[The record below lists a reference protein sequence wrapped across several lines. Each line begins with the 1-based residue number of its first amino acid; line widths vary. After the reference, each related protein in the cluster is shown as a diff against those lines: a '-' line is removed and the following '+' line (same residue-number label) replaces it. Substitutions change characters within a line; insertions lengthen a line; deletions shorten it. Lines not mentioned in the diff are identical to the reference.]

1 MAALAFFLEMSG
13 SSAALAALGEALAA
27 AIEPLAAHLSPRTL
41 ARLARTSQSLRQS
54 ISGNDAFWAATAR
67 HMGLALGSRAS
78 LVQHFRSRCVF
89 CCDVVANASVQ
100 ASVIRLDLGA
110 ATPAARRASPRVQY
124 RCALRCVNTIGKSG
138 PTRTLTV
145 STCHVVNF
153 LLMTDNS
160 TPPAAA

>member
-1 MAALAFFLEMSG
+1 MSG
-13 SSAALAALGEALAA
+13 SSAAPAATLAALGEALAA

-110 ATPAARRASPRVQY
+110 ATPAARRASPRV
-124 RCALRCVNTIGKSG
+124 LG
-138 PTRTLTV
+138 PARRVHCTKRHHETRAR
-145 STCHVVNF
+145 
-153 LLMTDNS
+153 
-160 TPPAAA
+160 PRPAGASPRRTAS